1 VNELGRFL
9 VKRTLTMVVTLLVI
23 ITITFVMMHAIPG
36 GPFTREKALP
46 DAVLAALNQKYHL
59 DDPLWKQ
66 YVDYVKGVLSFNLG
80 PSFQRAGVTV
90 NDLIVEGFPATLKIG
105 LTSVLVIIVVGIPLG
120 IISALKQNKWQDGLV
135 MFIATLGVTIP
146 SFVMAT
152 GIIYIFSA
160 KYNVLPSNGL
170 TSWKHMIGPVIALS
184 GFSLSF
190 VARLTR
196 SSMLEVLQQDYIRT
210 ARAKGLSNN
219 KVIYKHALKN
229 ALIPVVTYLG
239 PMIASLLTGSFV
251 IEKVFAI
258 PGMGKHFVESVG
270 NRDYTVLMGIT
281 IFYALF
287 LVVMVLLVDILYS
300 FIDPRIKMED

>member
-1 VNELGRFL
+1 
-9 VKRTLTMVVTLLVI
+9 MVVTLFVI

-36 GPFTREKALP
+36 GPFTREKPLP
-46 DAVLAALNQKYHL
+46 DAVLEALNKKYHL

-66 YVDYVKGVLSFNLG
+66 YADYVKGVLTFNLG

-90 NDLIVEGFPATLKIG
+90 NQLIKEGFPATLKIG
-105 LTSVLVIIVVGIPLG
+105 LGSVIVIIIVGIPLG
-120 IISALKQNKWQDGLV
+120 IISALKANKWQDGLV
-135 MFIATLGVTIP
+135 MFLATLGVTIP

-160 KYNVLPSNGL
+160 KYNILPSNGL

-190 VARLTR
+190 VARLMR

-229 ALIPVVTYLG
+229 ALIPVVTYMG
-239 PMIASLLTGSFV
+239 PMIATLLTGSFV

-287 LVVMVLLVDILYS
+287 LIIMVLIVDVLYS
-300 FIDPRIKMED
+300 FIDPRIKMEE